1 MSVAR
6 SLGLDEDS
14 FVESVEDKQEPLDD
28 KPSRHVK
35 RRANIFDAVA
45 GRVNPRG
52 VHAPRTFAS
61 QYRDT
66 TSSGARSLRP
76 EELLYRRQN
85 IPAESDESKIY
96 FAHENLPSDQALP
109 NSELL
114 ETIHAYAADYY
125 EYATA
130 DNGKDDHQTMDETA
144 LIAMGILIEEMAKE
158 QLGETGDLALVEG
171 QELSEEEDEKTGIES
186 DTTTQSAARAARR
199 KRANSIVR
207 QRSKR
212 RKLSRSVSVTTDF
225 DTEIDERR

>member
-6 SLGLDEDS
+6 SLDLDEDS
-14 FVESVEDKQEPLDD
+14 FVEPLEDKEEALGD
-28 KPSRHVK
+28 KPSRHIR
-35 RRANIFDAVA
+35 RRANVYDAIA

-52 VHAPRTFAS
+52 VNAPRTVAS

-66 TSSGARSLRP
+66 TAGARSLRP
-76 EELLYRRQN
+76 EELLYRKQN
-85 IPAESDESKIY
+85 IPAESIEEKVY

-109 NSELL
+109 NSDLL

-144 LIAMGILIEEMAKE
+144 LLALGILIEEMAKE
-158 QLGETGDLALVEG
+158 ELGETGDLALVEG
-171 QELSEEEDEKTGIES
+171 QELSEEEDDRTGLES
-186 DTTTQSAARAARR
+186 DTTTKSAARAARR

-212 RKLSRSVSVTTDF
+212 RKLARSVSVTTDF

>member
-6 SLGLDEDS
+6 SPGLDEES
-14 FVESVEDKQEPLDD
+14 LVESVEDKQEPTDD
-28 KPSRHVK
+28 KPSRHIK
-35 RRANIFDAVA
+35 RRANVYDAVA
-45 GRVNPRG
+45 GRVNLRG
-52 VHAPRTFAS
+52 VNAFRHVAA

-66 TSSGARSLRP
+66 TSSAARSLRP
-76 EELLYRRQN
+76 EELLYRKQN
-85 IPAESDESKIY
+85 IPAESIEEKTY

-144 LIAMGILIEEMAKE
+144 LLAMGILIEEMAKE
-158 QLGETGDLALVEG
+158 ELGETGDLALVEG
-171 QELSEEEDEKTGIES
+171 EELTEEEDDKTGPES
-186 DTTTQSAARAARR
+186 DTTTKSAARASRR
-199 KRANSIVR
+199 KRASSIVR

-212 RKLSRSVSVTTDF
+212 RKVSRSVSVTTDL

>member
-6 SLGLDEDS
+6 SLSLDEDS
-14 FVESVEDKQEPLDD
+14 SVEQLEDKQEAPGD
-28 KPSRHVK
+28 KPSRHIK
-35 RRANIFDAVA
+35 RRANVYDAVA

-52 VHAPRTFAS
+52 VNAPRHIAS
-61 QYRDT
+61 LYRDT
-66 TSSGARSLRP
+66 TSSSVRSLRP
-76 EELLYRRQN
+76 EELLYRNQN
-85 IPAESDESKIY
+85 IPVESIEEKTY

-144 LIAMGILIEEMAKE
+144 LLAFGILIEEMAKE
-158 QLGETGDLALVEG
+158 ELGETGDLALVEG
-171 QELSEEEDEKTGIES
+171 EELSEEEDDKTGLES
-186 DTTTQSAARAARR
+186 DTTAKSAARR
-199 KRANSIVR
+199 KRSNSIVR

-212 RKLSRSVSVTTDF
+212 RKLARSDSVTTDL

>member
-6 SLGLDEDS
+6 SLDSDEDS
-14 FVESVEDKQEPLDD
+14 FVEPFEDDQEPLDD
-28 KPSRHVK
+28 KPSKHIK
-35 RRANIFDAVA
+35 RRANVYDAVA
-45 GRVNPRG
+45 GRVNLRG
-52 VHAPRTFAS
+52 VNAPREVAS

-66 TSSGARSLRP
+66 NSAGARSLRP

-85 IPAESDESKIY
+85 IPAESIDEKTY
-96 FAHENLPSDQALP
+96 FAHENLPSNQPLP

-144 LIAMGILIEEMAKE
+144 LLAIGILIEEMAKE
-158 QLGETGDLALVEG
+158 ELGETGDLALVEG
-171 QELSEEEDEKTGIES
+171 EELSEEEDDKSGLES
-186 DTTTQSAARAARR
+186 DTTTRSAARAARR

-212 RKLSRSVSVTTDF
+212 RKLSRSVSATTDF
-225 DTEIDERR
+225 DTEVDERR

>member
-6 SLGLDEDS
+6 SPGLDEDS
-14 FVESVEDKQEPLDD
+14 FVESVEDKQEELDD
-28 KPSRHVK
+28 KPLRHT
-35 RRANIFDAVA
+35 RRHANVYDAVA

-52 VHAPRTFAS
+52 VHAHRTVAS

-66 TSSGARSLRP
+66 ALANARSLRP
-76 EELLYRRQN
+76 EELLYRKQN
-85 IPAESDESKIY
+85 IPAESTEEKIY

-109 NSELL
+109 NSDLL

-144 LIAMGILIEEMAKE
+144 LLAVGILIEEMAKE
-158 QLGETGDLALVEG
+158 ELGETGDLALVEG
-171 QELSEEEDEKTGIES
+171 QELSEEEDDRTALES
-186 DTTTQSAARAARR
+186 DTTSKSAARAARR
-199 KRANSIVR
+199 KRANSIAR
-207 QRSKR
+207 QTSKR
-212 RKLSRSVSVTTDF
+212 RKLARSVSVTTDF